1 MKFASDVDYCKTDQ
15 AMEAALLS
23 CAADLAA
30 DAASSLTLYAA
41 ETEFRRDAEGFAME
55 ASMPRPEKLIDV
67 LLSLAKSD
75 NLWLAEQALDRVDR
89 LFRTYPALL
98 NTARRYQTTLAR
110 ARISDARLDQKS
122 AMAALGELATIAVLN
137 RAKLKSPEEINV
149 IGPEFKSLIGKHVRG
164 HFCTGCGDPIAA
176 SVKRWIHAALTQNE
190 GRNFSNTEYG
200 EYEYLLIAFSAP
212 ASTFTPTER
221 KSYVRRFLR
230 LYAGQGY
237 AAMVKKILQTQDETT
252 AAIVISLANYIGGT
266 YTDDAIA
273 ALLERDEKRQSQLLS
288 GIFKRTIE
296 DGYEQFGADNRIADF
311 LDTSAR
317 YLQATGYRNAA
328 RVALEVLAER
338 KPILR
343 SPDLPSERL
352 ILADV
357 YAPGLARLA
366 SVRLASGDVRA
377 ATRHLDEASSLI
389 AAKLRQEWTTAGEG
403 TILALR
409 NLAPALRLIAQKRN
423 EIVVKGGLSRNN
435 PDHDALFRAMQ
446 AAMFG
451 EMALTLELA
460 GRRRLLADETTRNL
474 QRTYLE
480 ASAQAERAKQI
491 AAYLYEA
498 GDVDGALAR
507 HKRTTA
513 AQSDAA
519 RRAVESRLHGGL
531 TRVEDIE
538 TVALADAR
546 ARLQDKEALVLL
558 HVGSHGLYGFLLD
571 RSGRSLAWRSDVRA
585 QVLENL
591 VRSLRS
597 SGDISRSLFPPFSF
611 ADAAKLHGLIFG
623 PIEAALDDYRKL
635 VIVGDGP
642 LQAMPYGLLLRRPL
656 DQQASDGT
664 ALRAANPKWLIRSH
678 AIALLPSVRTLV
690 AQRANREPIRVGK
703 PFLGVGN
710 PQLADAGDLRS
721 IDIAGAFKG
730 SAGELADVS
739 FLRRLVSLPETAD
752 ELRTI
757 AKLLAA
763 PPDALVLGAQAN
775 ERTVRAMDL
784 SDYRIVAFATHGA
797 LAGEVNGTSEPGLVL
812 TPPTEASREDDGF
825 LSLSEIIGL
834 RLNADL
840 VILSA
845 CNTATSDGRPKAE
858 GLSGLARGFFA
869 AGAQSLLATHWAIPS
884 TSAVKITTGLIAH
897 RAERPDADW
906 AYALRATTLALIDG
920 DGPSEWAHPAYWAG
934 FAAIGVLPLGR

>member
-1 MKFASDVDYCKTDQ
+1 M
-15 AMEAALLS
+15 
-23 CAADLAA
+23 
-30 DAASSLTLYAA
+30 
-41 ETEFRRDAEGFAME
+41 
-55 ASMPRPEKLIDV
+55 
-67 LLSLAKSD
+67 
-75 NLWLAEQALDRVDR
+75 
-89 LFRTYPALL
+89 
-98 NTARRYQTTLAR
+98 
-110 ARISDARLDQKS
+110 
-122 AMAALGELATIAVLN
+122 
-137 RAKLKSPEEINV
+137 
-149 IGPEFKSLIGKHVRG
+149 
-164 HFCTGCGDPIAA
+164 
-176 SVKRWIHAALTQNE
+176 
-190 GRNFSNTEYG
+190 
-200 EYEYLLIAFSAP
+200 
-212 ASTFTPTER
+212 
-221 KSYVRRFLR
+221 
-230 LYAGQGY
+230 
-237 AAMVKKILQTQDETT
+237 
-252 AAIVISLANYIGGT
+252 
-266 YTDDAIA
+266 
-273 ALLERDEKRQSQLLS
+273 
-288 GIFKRTIE
+288 
-296 DGYEQFGADNRIADF
+296 
-311 LDTSAR
+311 
-317 YLQATGYRNAA
+317 
-328 RVALEVLAER
+328 
-338 KPILR
+338 
-343 SPDLPSERL
+343 
-352 ILADV
+352 
-357 YAPGLARLA
+357 
-366 SVRLASGDVRA
+366 
-377 ATRHLDEASSLI
+377 
-389 AAKLRQEWTTAGEG
+389 
-403 TILALR
+403 
-409 NLAPALRLIAQKRN
+409 
-423 EIVVKGGLSRNN
+423 
-435 PDHDALFRAMQ
+435 
-446 AAMFG
+446 
-451 EMALTLELA
+451 
-460 GRRRLLADETTRNL
+460 
-474 QRTYLE
+474 
-480 ASAQAERAKQI
+480 
-491 AAYLYEA
+491 
-498 GDVDGALAR
+498 
-507 HKRTTA
+507 
-513 AQSDAA
+513 
-519 RRAVESRLHGGL
+519 
-531 TRVEDIE
+531 EDIE